1 MTTPLHEQ
9 RDVVT
14 SVHHS
19 PLSVRAAQC
28 DPDFKNGGSC
38 HNGSFF
44 RHPQKLLVYM
54 QASTVH
60 SDGDC
65 CWGRPGEEP
74 VPFLEVPP
82 TSRHHH
88 PCHQLSLSLRTQ
100 LEWLFSCQ
108 PVFPSPDIHLKSQAK
123 QPAVADRLSQIL
135 VPLAKFRYVW
145 PWFSRGFCIS
155 FPETL
160 RPVSVMRISLL
171 GSYESLPWSGLHSVA
186 GTL

>member
-1 MTTPLHEQ
+1 MGATWGG
-9 RDVVT
+9 T
-14 SVHHS
+14 S
-19 PLSVRAAQC
+19 
-28 DPDFKNGGSC
+28 
-38 HNGSFF
+38 
-44 RHPQKLLVYM
+44 
-54 QASTVH
+54 
-60 SDGDC
+60 
-65 CWGRPGEEP
+65 
-74 VPFLEVPP
+74 PFLEVPP

-186 GTL
+186 GTLSETIFYGPRLYSLPFITGKALDC